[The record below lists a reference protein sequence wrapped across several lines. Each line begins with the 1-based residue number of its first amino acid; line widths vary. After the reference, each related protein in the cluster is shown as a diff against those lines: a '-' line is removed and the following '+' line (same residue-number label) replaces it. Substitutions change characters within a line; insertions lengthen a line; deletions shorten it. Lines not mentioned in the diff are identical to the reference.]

1 MMDGLKVIQKEKKI
15 KEAKIGGR
23 RLGGIKISDTASI

>member
-23 RLGGIKISDTASI
+23 RLGSIKISDTASI